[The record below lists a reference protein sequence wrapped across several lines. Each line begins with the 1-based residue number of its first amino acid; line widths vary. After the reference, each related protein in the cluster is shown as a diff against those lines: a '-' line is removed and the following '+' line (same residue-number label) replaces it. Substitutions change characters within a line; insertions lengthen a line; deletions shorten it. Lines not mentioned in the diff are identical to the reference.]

1 MISTKIIKHK
11 ILENEVAKNDLTE
24 HVEASNNED
33 YLVKFHY
40 YSYTKDLSIFD
51 KSLDVALSNMSVNC
65 FLEKSINEK
74 LFCQKHKLPI
84 DMNQFNFES
93 FIFKIEDL
101 LRKKMMFDCNH
112 EIDKVISFYKNPKF
126 VNKLLDYFFIHKI
139 FLIHESINS
148 LSKFKLNAERFKVD
162 SCFSQII
169 SNYSE
174 YLSLNY
180 LETLFS
186 LVHTFESESIFSPL
200 LKAFFDDDKQKYLFL
215 KRIGFRDDIHFSNII
230 KQISFG
236 KLRTEITYYN
246 KYKSDFS
253 KYKDLTLAEVVDLEN
268 FLSGQP
274 TVT

>member
-11 ILENEVAKNDLTE
+11 ILGNVVAKQDLNE
-24 HVEASNNED
+24 HVETNNNED

-40 YSYTKDLSIFD
+40 YSYTKDLTIFD

-65 FLEKSINEK
+65 FFEKSINEK

-84 DMNQFNFES
+84 DMSQFNFES

-101 LRKKMMFDCNH
+101 LRKKLMFECNL

-126 VNKLLDYFFIHKI
+126 ANKLLDYFFIHKI
-139 FLIHESINS
+139 FLIHESIN
-148 LSKFKLNAERFKVD
+148 LIPKFKLNAERFKVD

-186 LVHTFESESIFSPL
+186 LVHSFESESDFSPL

-215 KRIGFRDDIHFSNII
+215 KKIGFQDDINFSNII

-246 KYKSDFS
+246 IYKSDFS
-253 KYKDLTLAEVVDLEN
+253 KCKDLTLGDVVDLEN
-268 FLSGQP
+268 FL
-274 TVT
+274 